1 MSKEDLKKAYRS
13 EKDLKIRAR
22 ILAVHMVSV
31 CEESIGKTA
40 TNLMQPE
47 RWMRDWLKR
56 YDEGGLNG
64 LRDLLRLGL
73 ERRTGAAG
81 SGRRIEG
88 MRCDAQ
94 RHGCPTCAH
103 LHCQRQTAGLLPIQ
117 DGAGIGE
124 PCSLYIDGKQPKA
137 EQRELER
144 GEGSK
149 TSQICRMDSI
159 RSHQGTREKPGG
171 DHIAEMVPCVATI
184 RTYPHSEPSQYERG
198 TDTEKSANF
207 ALEIFFSNGIDS
219 PVVK

>member
-1 MSKEDLKKAYRS
+1 MYTICVRKKGIDETVA
-13 EKDLKIRAR
+13 D
-22 ILAVHMVSV
+22 
-31 CEESIGKTA
+31 
-40 TNLMQPE
+40 LMQSE
-47 RWMRDWLKR
+47 RWVHDWLKR
-56 YDEGGLNG
+56 YGEEGLDS
-64 LRDLLRLGL
+64 LRDLLWLGL
-73 ERRTGAAG
+73 EHRTGATG

-94 RHGCPTCAH
+94 RHGCPTYAH
-103 LHCQRQTAGLLPIQ
+103 LHCQKQTAGRLPIQ

-124 PCSLYIDGKQPKA
+124 PCSLYTDGKQPKA

-144 GEGSK
+144 REGSK

-159 RSHQGTREKPGG
+159 RSRQGTREKPCGS
-171 DHIAEMVPCVATI
+171 HITEMVPCVATI
-184 RTYPHSEPSQYERG
+184 RTYLHSKPSQYERG